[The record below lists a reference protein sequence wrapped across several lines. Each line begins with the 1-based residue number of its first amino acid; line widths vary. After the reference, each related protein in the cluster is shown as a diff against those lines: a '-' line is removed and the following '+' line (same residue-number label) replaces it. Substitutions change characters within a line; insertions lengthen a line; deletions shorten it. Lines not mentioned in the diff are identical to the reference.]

1 LTAQRATFGEI
12 SPGLEYI
19 DRPAA
24 YAVILNDGRRVAV
37 VRSKRGWFLPGGGT
51 DPGETPE
58 ETILREAREEI
69 ARDITL
75 GERLGEATQYFSVGE
90 EHRRL
95 HATFYTATLGS
106 VVDGDPEYELEW
118 VSLHEGRTEFF
129 HACHVWAVELGL
141 ELMNEHQAR
150 LE

>member
-1 LTAQRATFGEI
+1 LNPPKATFGEI
-12 SPGLEYI
+12 SPGLKYI

-24 YAVILNDGRRVAV
+24 YAVILGDEGRVAV
-37 VRSKRGWFLPGGGT
+37 VRGKRGWFLPGGGI

-69 ARDITL
+69 AREVSL
-75 GERLGEATQYFSVGE
+75 GELLGEATQYFSVGE

-95 HATFYTATLGS
+95 YATFYTATLGAL
-106 VVDGDPEYELEW
+106 VDNDPKYDLEW
-118 VSLHEGRTEFF
+118 VWLAEARSDFF

-141 ELMNEHQAR
+141 GLRHGPEEH
-150 LE
+150 E